1 MLQIKPLTSEFS
13 VSPQISL
20 DDLSTIARLG
30 FKSIIN
36 NRPDGEDKGQP
47 SNQALQ
53 QKCSELGLKYRY
65 LPVISGQVTKQNSQD
80 MNDYLNELEKPIL
93 AFCRT
98 GTRSCLLWLG
108 AAPDK
113 LKLKDGMERAKT
125 QGYAFNIGQI
135 PSLING

>member
-13 VSPQISL
+13 VSPQILL
-20 DDLSTIARLG
+20 DDLPTIARLG

-36 NRPDGEDKGQP
+36 NRPDGEDKEQP
-47 SNQALQ
+47 SHQVLQ
-53 QKCSELGLKYRY
+53 QKCTELGMKYQY
-65 LPVISGQVTKQNSQD
+65 LPVISGQITKQNSQD

-108 AAPDK
+108 TASDSQT
-113 LKLKDGMERAKT
+113 LEDGMQRAKT